1 MTAGGAGGARI
12 HVRLPSAPAL
22 TDSRNASP
30 SRVRAAIAGTLLVA
44 GCVAAQ
50 PQSADFPV
58 GATFAWAGTDAN
70 GARRNAPADP
80 TRYTIQFDAS
90 GQATL
95 RLDCNRGSSQWKR
108 DGDRLSLT
116 PVASTKMMC
125 PRGSL
130 DVAFAA
136 DLAQVAQ
143 WKLDGRDLVLS
154 GRDGSTMRL
163 RPVAP

>member
-1 MTAGGAGGARI
+1 MTTG
-12 HVRLPSAPAL
+12 
-22 TDSRNASP
+22 TDRE
-30 SRVRAAIAGTLLVA
+30 RTAIAAMLAAALLVA
-44 GCVAAQ
+44 ACAGAQ
-50 PQSADFPV
+50 MRSTEFPV

-80 TRYTIQFDAS
+80 TRYTITFEAS
-90 GQATL
+90 GRATL
-95 RLDCNRGSSQWKR
+95 LLDCNRGSAQWTR
-108 DGDRLSLT
+108 EGDRLSLS

-130 DVAFAA
+130 DVAFAS

-143 WKLDGRDLVLS
+143 WRLDGRDLVLS

-163 RPVAP
+163 RPAAP